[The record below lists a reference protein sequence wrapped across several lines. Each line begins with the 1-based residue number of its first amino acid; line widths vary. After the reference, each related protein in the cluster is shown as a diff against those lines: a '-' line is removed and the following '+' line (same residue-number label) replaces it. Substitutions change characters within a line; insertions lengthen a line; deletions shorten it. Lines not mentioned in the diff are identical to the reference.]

1 VTTQNKKKRGCNFFK
16 WVESQTCVCCNRMMS
31 MSMLMEWQQD
41 LKSERAMKVFKCKT
55 EIAQYKLQMA
65 VDATNFVLNLER
77 QKNKYHGLQ
86 LKFRVA
92 IACC

>member
-1 VTTQNKKKRGCNFFK
+1 
-16 WVESQTCVCCNRMMS
+16 
-31 MSMLMEWQQD
+31 MLMEWQQD
-41 LKSERAMKVFKCKT
+41 LKFERAMEVFKCKT
-55 EIAQYKLQMA
+55 EIAQYKLQIEA
-65 VDATNFVLNLER
+65 ANFALNLER